1 MNTITKKDLMD
12 IGYSYYYAN
21 KIFKKCKE
29 QLVIDG
35 YVFYKNSK
43 IKRMPVST
51 IEKVLNISWEEHHN
65 ETNSKRL

>member
-12 IGYSYYYAN
+12 LGYSAYYAS

-43 IKRMPVST
+43 IKRIPVST
-51 IEKVLNISWEEHHN
+51 IEKVLNISWEEHCN
-65 ETNSKRL
+65 ETNFERL